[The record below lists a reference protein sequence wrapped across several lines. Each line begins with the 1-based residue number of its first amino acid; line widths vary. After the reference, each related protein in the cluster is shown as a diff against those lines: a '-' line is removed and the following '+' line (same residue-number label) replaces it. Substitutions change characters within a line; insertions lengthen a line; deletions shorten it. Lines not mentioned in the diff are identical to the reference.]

1 MKRKQFQHGL
11 TLVELVV
18 VMVLLLFIGLS
29 IGGLVRSV
37 KDVEQSVN
45 KATETNQIGRIVL
58 RYIVSELSSALPLP
72 VPTDEAVVAAM
83 PSEFPTSPEGQ
94 SSLPSV
100 LTFYHEDA
108 FDSVLGLDMD
118 TLRFT
123 TANADPRRTNT
134 PQGDVVE
141 VAYFVDTDPRTP
153 EQGLVR
159 SVGTLP
165 GLLPEDAGVDQLPT
179 EVVSERVVSLNF
191 RFYDPDTGEWL
202 DTWDDTD
209 VLPALVEVRIGIAPL
224 PVDEFL
230 ARANQ
235 DQSQLKF
242 VEWFVTS
249 VPIRVRSYPDPS
261 VQRQAQQPQTSP
273 IPFSAPQPP
282 LGQQPSTSP
291 SAPSTTVPSVP
302 PLPPMPLTPQRP
314 SMLWARPQPP
324 PTLQRPSNQ
333 LPRPQLGQGQSP
345 AQLLRPSSGTRPQG
359 GGR

>member
-45 KATETNQIGRIVL
+45 RTTETNQIGRIVL

-134 PQGDVVE
+134 PKGDVVE

-165 GLLPEDAGVDQLPT
+165 GLLPEDAAVDQLPT

-235 DQSQLKF
+235 DQSELKF
-242 VEWFVTS
+242 VEWFVTI

-261 VQRQAQQPQTSP
+261 VQRQAQQR
-273 IPFSAPQPP
+273 
-282 LGQQPSTSP
+282 QQPSTSP

-302 PLPPMPLTPQRP
+302 PLPPTPLTPQRP
-314 SMLWARPQPP
+314 SMLPTHPQPP